1 MNPIRNG
8 FRTACRGKALASA
21 ATAAVLLGLGGCA
34 HTAAPEPPSAAAP
47 GVTVYGTADVGASR
61 SPR

>member
-1 MNPIRNG
+1 MNSIRNG
-8 FRTACRGKALASA
+8 FRTACRGKAPALASA
-21 ATAAVLLGLGGCA
+21 AA
-34 HTAAPEPPSAAAP
+34 AAAP